1 MIKKR
6 TIIAIIITIVT
17 IIATNKLWLIFKP
30 MPVDFYIKGKGQCNI
45 EVQLNKKDNDE
56 FNKIKSQCIILDL
69 NKDSHASFNVKR
81 SRCPKRIRFVITGL
95 KDNSP
100 VEISN
105 ITLRNG
111 KYKLDDLKQFANSTG
126 KLGIKN
132 NSVIVSA
139 GNSII
144 ILEYKKTLKVRT
156 AINFDFKLFVI
167 ISVLTYLLAYKFSS
181 YVADFKTVENKSRID
196 IIFLIIFFVFLFIP
210 MSNINKDEI
219 SAQENR
225 TLAKLQP
232 FINQDGE
239 INDEFGK
246 NFNEWFNDRFYL
258 RYSFIGFYNQIHS
271 KFLNIVKTK
280 DGIYNKKSNY
290 MFVDDSGWYS
300 SLYDEQVQ
308 EEIVKNLNR
317 FNSFCQNNNIKL
329 YLLVVPWQQDIYY
342 KEGEPYLSVPDARYK
357 LIDKIAGKTSF
368 KTINTYNELQKAS
381 QNIQTYYKTDW
392 HWTDDGAFIGY
403 QLLMDNIKK
412 DFKKLNILT
421 KNDFNITQSN
431 KVRSDWDREFHNGEV
446 MMYHFHDF
454 ENQADKILDAK
465 YNYYE
470 HKQHK
475 NLQATSIDIPYKKEK
490 TYYYPFGNN
499 LRLMQIG
506 TSMNESLLQFTP
518 YSFKNLKYIRL
529 INVKEMSGE
538 ENFKLSKYY
547 QSEILQY
554 KPDIIV
560 LCLTPINLPNV
571 IDFYKE

>member
-1 MIKKR
+1 MVKKR
-6 TIIAIIITIVT
+6 TIITIIITIC
-17 IIATNKLWLIFKP
+17 IIVLTNKFWLVFKP
-30 MPVDFYIKGKGQCNI
+30 MPVDFDIKSQGKCNI
-45 EVQLNKKDNDE
+45 EVQLNKKDNDK
-56 FNKIKSQCIILDL
+56 FDKIKTQSITLDL
-69 NKDSHASFNVKR
+69 NKNNHASFNVKR
-81 SRCPKRIRFVITGL
+81 ARFPKRIKLVISGL
-95 KDNSP
+95 ESNSP
-100 VEISN
+100 IEISN

-111 KYKLDDLKQFANSTG
+111 KYNLDDLKQFYNSTG
-126 KLGIKN
+126 DLGIKN
-132 NSVIVSA
+132 NSLIIYPDNNVI
-139 GNSII
+139 N
-144 ILEYKKTLKVRT
+144 LEYKKTLNART
-156 AINFDFKLFVI
+156 AIKFDFKLFVI
-167 ISVLTYLLAYKFSS
+167 IIILTYLLAYKLSN
-181 YVADFKTVENKSRID
+181 YIADFKTVKGKSRIE
-196 IIFLIIFFVFLFIP
+196 IIFLTIFFVFLFIP

-219 SAQENR
+219 STQENR
-225 TLAKLQP
+225 RLAQYKT

-239 INDEFGK
+239 INYDFGK

-258 RYSFIGFYNQIHS
+258 RYHFINLYNQIHS

-342 KEGEPYLSVPDARYK
+342 KEGEPYLSVPEVRYK

-403 QLLMDNIKK
+403 QLLMENLKK
-412 DFKKLNILT
+412 DFKNLKILT

-431 KVRSDWDREFHNGEV
+431 KVRSDWDRKFHNGEV

-454 ENQADKILDAK
+454 ENKADQILDVK

-470 HKQHK
+470 HKQYK
-475 NLQATSIDIPYKKEK
+475 NLHTKIIDIPYKKEK
-490 TYYYPFGNN
+490 TYYYDSGND
-499 LRLMQIG
+499 LRVMQIG

-560 LCLTPINLPNV
+560 LCLTPLNLPNV